1 MKQFILKSTFFLVL
15 FVVSKPIDAQQTVIV
30 NGQPFKSDLE
40 IAEAQIS
47 GETIMLRLYEID
59 KFNPKHEMDNC
70 TECTDGKSL
79 DMDIEFNRGFKFP
92 IEETDSVFIKV
103 SHLQQGL
110 EKHKHDSEQ
119 VQNSQNSINN
129 SEVDAMRNK
138 AEVIKEKGM
147 EITKLLQ
154 EGKITPQEAEKQLLA
169 LTQPF
174 SEDLDNSSVSNI
186 EVKDYK
192 ESSVYGF
199 SFYNNETL
207 TETKPFSGYLYIKEF
222 NKERFVAEYR
232 GEMIEQCVEKRAAQS
247 SEEEK
252 KCKSVS
258 SQYLPDT
265 KVLSEQSG
273 GVYIDV
279 SIKAFFDNR

>member
-1 MKQFILKSTFFLVL
+1 MNTVIKVFAGLFLTISSL
-15 FVVSKPIDAQQTVIV
+15 GFSQQTIIA
-30 NGQPFKSDLE
+30 NGYNFNSNLE

-47 GETIMLRLYEID
+47 NETIMLQLFEID
-59 KFNPKHEMDNC
+59 KFNPKYATDNC
-70 TECTDGKSL
+70 SDCPDGKSL
-79 DMDIEFNRGFKFP
+79 VLDINFNRGFKFP
-92 IEETDSVFIKV
+92 ITEKDSVFVKV
-103 SHLQQGL
+103 SDL
-110 EKHKHDSEQ
+110 
-119 VQNSQNSINN
+119 QNSLNEFNFNSK
-129 SEVDAMRNK
+129 EVKK
-138 AEVIKEKGM
+138 AENSRDLSQESQLTQDAEAIKIKGM
-147 EITKLLQ
+147 EIAKLMQ

-169 LTQPF
+169 LTQQL
-174 SEDLDNSSVSNI
+174 SNDLDKSSASNI

-207 TETKPFSGYLYIKEF
+207 TETKPYSGYLYIKEF
-222 NKERFVAEYR
+222 NKERFVAEYN
-232 GEMIEQCVEKRAAQS
+232 GEVIEQCIEKRAAQS

-258 SQYLPDT
+258 SQYLPDA

-273 GVYIDV
+273 RVYIDI

>member
-1 MKQFILKSTFFLVL
+1 MKQFILKYTFFLIL
-15 FVVSKPIDAQQTVIV
+15 FVISKPIDAQQTVIV
-30 NGQPFKSDLE
+30 NGEPFKSDLE

-47 GETIMLRLYEID
+47 GETIKIRLYEID

-110 EKHKHDSEQ
+110 NMHKHDSEQ
-119 VQNSQNSINN
+119 VKNAQNSINN
-129 SEVDAMRNK
+129 SEVDAMQNK
-138 AEVIKEKGM
+138 AEVIKEKGR
-147 EITKLLQ
+147 EITKQLQ
-154 EGKITPQEAEKQLLA
+154 EGKITPQEAEKQLLS
-169 LTQPF
+169 LTQSF
-174 SEDLDNSSVSNI
+174 SQDLDNSSINNI

-222 NKERFVAEYR
+222 NKERFIAEYR
-232 GEMIEQCVEKRAAQS
+232 GEIIEQCVEKRATQS

-258 SQYLPDT
+258 SQYLPDA
-265 KVLSEQSG
+265 KVLSEGSG
-273 GVYIDV
+273 SLTIN
-279 SIKAFFDNR
+279 IKIKTFYNNR